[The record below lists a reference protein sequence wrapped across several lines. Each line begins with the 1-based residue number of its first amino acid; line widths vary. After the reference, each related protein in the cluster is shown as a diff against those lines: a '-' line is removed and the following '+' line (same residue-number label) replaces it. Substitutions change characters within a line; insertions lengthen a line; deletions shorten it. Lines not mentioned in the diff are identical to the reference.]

1 MKLILVEIP
10 ILHGE
15 MSVINVM
22 PLNLTERVEVEEV
35 VVEDMEVV
43 VVVEED
49 EDLEAEVGEIVAVGV
64 EDLEV
69 AEVLEGVVTEEVVAQ
84 WDEVEAIDLDP
95 INQYYTSATYIAT
108 DYQKNIFYSSSIY
121 PKKFILVTASLFH
134 KLS

>member
-1 MKLILVEIP
+1 M
-10 ILHGE
+10 HGE

-49 EDLEAEVGEIVAVGV
+49 EDLEAEVGEIVADGV

-84 WDEVEAIDLDP
+84 
-95 INQYYTSATYIAT
+95 
-108 DYQKNIFYSSSIY
+108 
-121 PKKFILVTASLFH
+121 
-134 KLS
+134 